1 MTGAGG
7 LSSGLK
13 PSRKPC
19 PHSNSRRGVAGQPA
33 PQKGEAETKDSDP
46 GEGFPH
52 RQHHLEIALMPL
64 PTIILVSFRPLGPS
78 RNFLWSDLPAQ
89 AGNDDPPLVIAQG

>member
-1 MTGAGG
+1 MTGPGG
-7 LSSGLK
+7 LSSSPQPVTETL
-13 PSRKPC
+13 SIL
-19 PHSNSRRGVAGQPA
+19 SLSAGRCGAASPA
-33 PQKGEAETKDSDP
+33 EGGGRDFGSDA

-52 RQHHLEIALMPL
+52 RQHHIEIARMPL

-89 AGNDDPPLVIAQG
+89 AGNDDPPLVIAQV